1 MMMKTKTM
9 TMKHAQLSIKT
20 QVWATVVAIAAAV
33 VFPQILHTIGAIS
46 GIGTALGETF
56 LPMHLP
62 IILVG
67 FLAGPYAGVISGL
80 LGPLASFALSGM
92 PTSTML
98 PFIMIELAVYGLA
111 SGLLRR
117 VQIPTLGKVV
127 IAQIAGRLVRSVA
140 ILFAVYALG
149 SESIRVSIIWMSI
162 KTGLPGLIMQWVL
175 LPFLVFLVDKRR
187 KNEQ

>member
-1 MMMKTKTM
+1 MMVKTKTM

-20 QVWATVVAIAAAV
+20 QVWATIVAIAAAV

-46 GIGTALGETF
+46 GLGTSLGETF

-67 FLAGPYAGVISGL
+67 FLAGPYAGAISGL

-98 PFIMIELAVYGLA
+98 PFIMIELAVYGFA

-127 IAQIAGRLVRSVA
+127 IAQIAGRLVRSAA
-140 ILFAVYALG
+140 ILFAVYVLG
-149 SESIRVSIIWMSI
+149 SQSIRVSIIWMSV
-162 KTGLPGLIMQWVL
+162 KMGLPGLIMQWVL
-175 LPFLVFLVDKRR
+175 LPLLVLWVDKRR

>member
-1 MMMKTKTM
+1 MEKTKIM
-9 TMKHAQLSIKT
+9 TKEHAQLSIKT

-33 VFPQILHTIGAIS
+33 VLPQMLHTIGAIS
-46 GIGTALGETF
+46 GLGAALGETF

-92 PTSTML
+92 PTGTML
-98 PFIMIELAVYGLA
+98 PFMMIELAVYGLA

-117 VQIPTLGKVV
+117 AQIPTLGKVLLV
-127 IAQIAGRLVRSVA
+127 QIAGRLIRSVA

-149 SESIRVSIIWMSI
+149 SEAIRVSIIWMSV
-162 KTGLPGLIMQWVL
+162 KTGLPGLVLQWVL
-175 LPFLVFLVDKRR
+175 LPLLVLWVDKRR